1 MVVNTFSKKY
11 VNFTN
16 SQKTRLF
23 HLKNIL
29 VSKYKT
35 VMSVKGINKNDLP
48 RQVVFIIVGCKII

>member
-1 MVVNTFSKKY
+1 MIVNTFSKKY
-11 VNFTN
+11 VNFIN

-23 HLKNIL
+23 HLKNIF

-35 VMSVKGINKNDLP
+35 VMSMKGINKNDLP